1 MEPSTLRLL
10 LRLSLAVVVLLC
22 TVLALVLGADVPLSR
37 GGRGLPGLALL
48 GSVVAIT
55 FVTLSLS
62 ARRHPGAPA
71 APTPLALGRRAIQAA
86 RERARSARA
95 RAAAARHRRRRA
107 ARVREAEL
115 AAIEAAG
122 VDDDLAP
129 ARIRTAA
136 EALVRLVY
144 LAWDA
149 RDSKRLATLLGPGLL
164 REWERAL
171 DDNDAAGEHHR
182 AHVLGDV
189 QIDLVGLL
197 KDATGATLTI
207 VLVEV
212 ELSVSV
218 SVSGL
223 YGRRHAHDSDASHV
237 RRLCQYWTLTQSDP
251 VTVQA
256 IEEQAI
262 GDHHLSEPIV
272 AGAAG

>member
-1 MEPSTLRLL
+1 VDPSTLRLL
-10 LRLSLAVVVLLC
+10 LRLSLAVVALLC
-22 TVLALVLGADVPLSR
+22 TVLALVLSADVPLSR
-37 GGRGLPGLALL
+37 AGRGLPGLALL

-55 FVTLSLS
+55 FVTLSLI

-115 AAIEAAG
+115 AAIEA

-164 REWERAL
+164 REWERTL

-182 AHVLGDV
+182 THVLGDV

-218 SVSGL
+218 NSL
-223 YGRRHAHDSDASHV
+223 YGRRHAYDGDASHV

>member
-1 MEPSTLRLL
+1 MDPSTLRLL
-10 LRLSLAVVVLLC
+10 LRLSLAVVALLC
-22 TVLALVLGADVPLSR
+22 TVLALVLSADVPLSR
-37 GGRGLPGLALL
+37 AGRGLPGLALL

-71 APTPLALGRRAIQAA
+71 APTPLSLGRRAIQAA

-115 AAIEAAG
+115 AVIEAAG

-129 ARIRTAA
+129 ARIRAAA

-197 KDATGATLTI
+197 KDATGATVTI

-218 SVSGL
+218 NSL
-223 YGRRHAHDSDASHV
+223 YGRRHAYDGDASHV

-251 VTVQA
+251 VAVQA